1 MVNTE
6 IQELKTFIGEQF
18 GQVNKRLDSIE
29 TEFRKDINELKI
41 SVAKLDE
48 KVSGLSDRT
57 KTVENTLTKLPE
69 ITEKFGELKNW
80 RQIALIVIA
89 GSISAIFG
97 WLLRSGRT

>member
-1 MVNTE
+1 MVKTE

-18 GQVNKRLDSIE
+18 GQVNKKLDLIE
-29 TEFRKDINELKI
+29 TEFRKDIHELKI

-89 GSISAIFG
+89 GSISEIFG
-97 WLLRSGRT
+97 WLLRGGRT